1 MAMDMVTM
9 VTVTVTMVTVTD
21 TEAMDMD
28 MDMVTNIV
36 SRNLRFHLVFRIPV
50 VLICVDKI
58 WLR

>member
-1 MAMDMVTM
+1 MDMVTM
-9 VTVTVTMVTVTD
+9 VTVTVTMVTD